1 MIPSHMDKNFNV
13 YIEQNIRTVRVKEGE
28 DLSLKC
34 SANSSV
40 GAMSSYEV
48 LVKIQVPAYVLGWFK
63 DGKEVSGP
71 ATTSNTNGVL
81 VLKNLGQTDSGYY
94 RW

>member
-40 GAMSSYEV
+40 SAMSSYEV
-48 LVKIQVPAYVLGWFK
+48 LVKI
-63 DGKEVSGP
+63 
-71 ATTSNTNGVL
+71 
-81 VLKNLGQTDSGYY
+81 
-94 RW
+94 